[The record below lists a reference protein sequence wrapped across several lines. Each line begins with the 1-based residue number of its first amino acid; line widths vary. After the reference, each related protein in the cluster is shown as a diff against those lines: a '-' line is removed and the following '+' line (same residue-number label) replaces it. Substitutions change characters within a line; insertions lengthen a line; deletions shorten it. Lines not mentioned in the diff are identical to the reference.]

1 MAPYIYIYTHINTS
15 PLDTPSIQNLFLLRT
30 YIYNAN
36 GASIFLPYTKTYPEP
51 HPVQVIFFVS
61 SYTTTL
67 RFKEVDAWK
76 EPNPP
81 EKRTRKRGRE
91 REIMSLPSP
100 PSTPP
105 KPPTT
110 PIMMGDPPPPQP
122 PPGPPSPDPMPP
134 RPKTV
139 DWADVGC

>member
-1 MAPYIYIYTHINTS
+1 MLGKNPTHQKS
-15 PLDTPSIQNLFLLRT
+15 VHER
-30 YIYNAN
+30 
-36 GASIFLPYTKTYPEP
+36 E
-51 HPVQVIFFVS
+51 
-61 SYTTTL
+61 
-67 RFKEVDAWK
+67 
-76 EPNPP
+76 
-81 EKRTRKRGRE
+81 RE